1 MDQPNP
7 EFRKAKPHSRSN
19 AAPILTPEEARQG
32 IMTGR
37 LRWILAI
44 SVTLVVVA
52 FVVLYAMYV

>member
-7 EFRKAKPHSRSN
+7 EYKQVKPQTRSN
-19 AAPILTPEEARQG
+19 AAPVLTPEEARQG

-37 LRWILAI
+37 LRRILAV

-52 FVVLYAMYV
+52 FVVLYATYV